1 MQPSAG
7 PTDTSAGWAA
17 YRFRSGWQIALALL
31 AIAGAVFGLP
41 VSPTVSLSY
50 AGGFNNHA
58 AVVFFILGSLLF
70 AFLLPPRPNPAA
82 EDRPLTRASLFWAL
96 LVISVACAVRL
107 KITVPGSTIGEAPY
121 FLDRLDH
128 LSRGLLPYRQFEF
141 AYGPLMLYPE
151 AWTARLLHLS
161 NTRSEEHTS

>member
-41 VSPTVSLSY
+41 YLIPVSPTVSLSY
-50 AGGFNNHA
+50 AAGFNNHA

-70 AFLLPPRPNPAA
+70 AFLLPPRP
-82 EDRPLTRASLFWAL
+82 DRKSTRLNSSHLG
-96 LVISVACAVRL
+96 ISYAV
-107 KITVPGSTIGEAPY
+107 
-121 FLDRLDH
+121 FC
-128 LSRGLLPYRQFEF
+128 
-141 AYGPLMLYPE
+141 
-151 AWTARLLHLS
+151 
-161 NTRSEEHTS
+161 